1 MEEKKYEFF
10 IAGKT
15 RNKQKILEI
24 CKIFDEL
31 NISYYCF
38 LNKKYIK
45 ENSDKSINELHN
57 EFESLD
63 LYSDIVKK
71 IFIEDL
77 KGEKNSKN
85 FLLILPAGN
94 SGHIEA
100 GIAYGLN
107 KKCYAIGNDDVTDSL
122 YLIFDKIFK
131 DENQLREFLKDYK

>member
-63 LYSDIVKK
+63 L
-71 IFIEDL
+71 
-77 KGEKNSKN
+77 
-85 FLLILPAGN
+85 
-94 SGHIEA
+94 
-100 GIAYGLN
+100 
-107 KKCYAIGNDDVTDSL
+107 
-122 YLIFDKIFK
+122 
-131 DENQLREFLKDYK
+131 